1 MTEHTDYSSSSNIES
16 SDYDAETQT
25 LTITFQNGSS
35 YEYTNVPPAI
45 HRGLQAAGSTG
56 SFFHRAIKPRFS
68 FEQM

>member
-25 LTITFQNGSS
+25 LTITFQGGRE

-68 FEQM
+68 VEQV